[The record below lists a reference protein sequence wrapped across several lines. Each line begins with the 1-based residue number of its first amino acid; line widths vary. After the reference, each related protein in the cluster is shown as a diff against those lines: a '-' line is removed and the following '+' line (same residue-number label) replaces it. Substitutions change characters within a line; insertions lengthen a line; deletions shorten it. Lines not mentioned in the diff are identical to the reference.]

1 MNLRQIEVF
10 YAIMQAGTV
19 SGAAKQLHVS
29 QPNIT
34 RVLAHTEQQLGF
46 MLFDRVKGRLVPTQ
60 EAQSLIAEAEKIYQ
74 QLGQFRSLTSKLK
87 HGQHHLRIGSPPILA
102 SGFLAPIIAQV
113 CNNTDYTLEVCTANR
128 DELIDGLIKNELD
141 VAVCFGEESVSSII
155 QETILNTE
163 MKVLLPAETTIQ
175 HSVTIEELLESQLP
189 LVGLDTRDPLGFQL
203 HQSIHSVAPD
213 FLPKV
218 SVRSYNVA
226 AEMVVH
232 GAANAIIDPW
242 TAMHYQSYPQI
253 QCTSLIPSIPVN
265 VSLIYCQH
273 HPLSVSA
280 KWFADRLQQAAQQGV

>member
-1 MNLRQIEVF
+1 LNLRQIEVF
-10 YAIMQAGTV
+10 YAVMQAGTV

-46 MLFDRVKGRLVPTQ
+46 TLFDRIKGRLVPTQ
-60 EAQSLIAEAEKIYQ
+60 EAQSLITEAEKIYQ

-102 SGFLAPIIAQV
+102 SGFLAPVIAEV

-128 DELIDGLIKNELD
+128 DELIDGLVKNELD
-141 VAVCFGEESVSSII
+141 LAVCFGEESASSIV
-155 QETILNTE
+155 QDTLLNTE
-163 MKVLLPAETTIQ
+163 MKVLTPAETIAQ
-175 HSVTIEELLESQLP
+175 HSVTLQELLESSLP

-203 HQSIHSVAPD
+203 HQSIHAVAPN
-213 FLPKV
+213 FHPKV

-242 TAMHYQSYPQI
+242 TAKHYQSYPQL
-253 QCTSLIPSIPVN
+253 QCASLMPAIPVN

-273 HPLSVSA
+273 YPLSVSA
-280 KWFADRLQQAAQQGV
+280 KWFAERLQEAARQGV